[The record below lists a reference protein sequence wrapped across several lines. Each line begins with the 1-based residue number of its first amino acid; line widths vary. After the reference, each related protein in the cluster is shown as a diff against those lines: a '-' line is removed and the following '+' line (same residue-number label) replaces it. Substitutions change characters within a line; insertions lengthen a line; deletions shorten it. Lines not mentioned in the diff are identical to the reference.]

1 MDKYQRGIVGERFVG
16 LLYASQSFL
25 KEMSGFT
32 IVNVKKVSNRK
43 ILLQSTI
50 HIFIICTINI
60 CSFWLM
66 KDHKKILLSLYSEI
80 KDQRNFSKKLFV
92 SYVISLKHFLDM
104 WNRFSD
110 AFSVD
115 RTKKKKYYEIQNEFI
130 FAKCP
135 YLDVLRG
142 LPFSNLIKIRISP
155 TNQI

>member
-80 KDQRNFSKKLFV
+80 KDQRNFSKKLFA
-92 SYVISLKHFLDM
+92 SCHFSETFLRYVEPVF
-104 WNRFSD
+104 R
-110 AFSVD
+110 
-115 RTKKKKYYEIQNEFI
+115 R
-130 FAKCP
+130 
-135 YLDVLRG
+135 VLRR
-142 LPFSNLIKIRISP
+142 SNKEKEIL
-155 TNQI
+155 